1 VGSLDE
7 LMQLMDSFAK
17 LDVAID
23 SSCRRNERLYFDLA
37 KELEK
42 KGNLVIEIPGQRD
55 SQNLE
60 VEAYIN

>member
-1 VGSLDE
+1 
-7 LMQLMDSFAK
+7 LMDSFAK

-60 VEAYIN
+60 VEAYIK